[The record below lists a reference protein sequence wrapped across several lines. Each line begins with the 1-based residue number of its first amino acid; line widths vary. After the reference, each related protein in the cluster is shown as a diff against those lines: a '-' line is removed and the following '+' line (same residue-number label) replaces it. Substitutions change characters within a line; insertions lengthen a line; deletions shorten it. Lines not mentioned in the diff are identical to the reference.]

1 MESFKKILVVQKN
14 EMESFKQIL
23 VVQKNE
29 MESFKDRK
37 NKNQVVQKNIK
48 TKKAEDNYFNYECKT
63 IYSSI
68 FTNDVCFVLM
78 TVAGI

>member
-1 MESFKKILVVQKN
+1 
-14 EMESFKQIL
+14 
-23 VVQKNE
+23 

-48 TKKAEDNYFNYECKT
+48 TKKAKDNYFNYECNT

-68 FTNDVCFVLM
+68 YTKRGEDDGNKHCNLTLSYYTFTFHFIFIPNKM
-78 TVAGI
+78 TII